1 MDNIFLNQ
9 QLKGSEYSS
18 NLTNMVTIH
27 DVAKRA
33 GVSISTVSN
42 VINKNK
48 FVSEDLVRRVNAA
61 VQELKYTANP
71 IAQKMKIKY
80 TKTIGIITADL
91 CGLFYPYV
99 LKGMYDVLNTKG
111 YRLNI
116 MDSEGSHDS
125 LGSIK
130 KFQESITGLVR
141 DRLDGIIFAS
151 TVPEDIEAGII
162 RDMMNLPSFRKNTG
176 FVCIEKNLS
185 KYGIDSVF
193 SDSEKGAEIATTHLI
208 ETGCRKIV
216 HISGPFFVTIAQ
228 DRVRGYKNIMYRH
241 NMEVDD
247 YRMIAYGDY
256 THKSGYLAMKELLNK
271 TPDLDGVF
279 VANDQMSVGA
289 LKAIFETGKRI
300 PEDVKIIGYDD
311 VFISSVL
318 EPSLSTIHVQKYR
331 MGKNAAELLI
341 AQIEDEK
348 ELTSQQGTE
357 IMLEQN
363 LIIRRSTVKNAPD
376 DWILVDW

>member
-1 MDNIFLNQ
+1 MI
-9 QLKGSEYSS
+9 
-18 NLTNMVTIH
+18 TIH

-42 VINKNK
+42 AINKNK
-48 FVSEDLVRRVNAA
+48 FVSDDLARRVNAA

-71 IAQKMKIKY
+71 IAQKMKINH
-80 TKTIGIITADL
+80 TKNIGIITADL

-116 MDSEGSHDS
+116 LDSEGSHDS
-125 LGSIK
+125 LGGIK
-130 KFQESITGLVR
+130 KFQESIDGLIR
-141 DRLDGIIFAS
+141 ERMDGIVFAS
-151 TVPEDIEAGII
+151 TVPEEIEANII
-162 RDMMNLPSFRKNTG
+162 QDVMSLPSFRKNTG
-176 FVCIEKNLS
+176 LVCIEKNIS

-193 SDSEKGAEIATTHLI
+193 ADSETGAEIATSHLI
-208 ETGCRKIV
+208 ESGCRRIG

-228 DRVRGYKNIMYRH
+228 DRVQGYKNIMSRH
-241 NMEVDD
+241 NLEVDES
-247 YRMIAYGDY
+247 RMIARGDY
-256 THKSGYLAMKELLNK
+256 THKSGYLAMKDLLRK
-271 TPDLDGVF
+271 MPDLDGVF

-289 LKAIFETGKRI
+289 MKALFEAGKRI

-341 AQIEDEK
+341 AQIEGEK
-348 ELTSQQGTE
+348 ETGSEGAAIE
-357 IMLEQN
+357 LEPK
-363 LIIRRSTVKNAPD
+363 LVVRRSTVKNAPD

>member
-1 MDNIFLNQ
+1 
-9 QLKGSEYSS
+9 
-18 NLTNMVTIH
+18 MVTIH

-61 VQELKYTANP
+61 VQELKYSANP

-116 MDSEGSHDS
+116 LDSGGSHDN

-130 KFQESITGLVR
+130 RFQENIAGLVR
-141 DRLDGIIFAS
+141 DRVDGIIFAS
-151 TVPEDIEAGII
+151 TVPEEIEAGII
-162 RDMMNLPSFRKNTG
+162 QDMMNLPSFRKNTG

-193 SDSEKGAEIATTHLI
+193 ADSEAGAETAAAHLI
-208 ETGCRKIV
+208 ETGCRRIG
-216 HISGPFFVTIAQ
+216 HITGPFFVTIAQ
-228 DRVRGYKNIMYRH
+228 DRVRGYKKALLARGL
-241 NMEVDD
+241 ETDD
-247 YRMIAYGDY
+247 SRMIAHGDY
-256 THKSGYLAMKELLNK
+256 THKSGYMAMKELLRK
-271 TPDLDGVF
+271 MPDIDGVF
-279 VANDQMSVGA
+279 AANDQMSVGA
-289 LKAIFETGKRI
+289 LKALFEAGKRV
-300 PEDVKIIGYDD
+300 PEDVKIVGYDD

-318 EPSLSTIHVQKYR
+318 DPPLSTIHVQKYR
-331 MGKNAAELLI
+331 MGKNAAELLLT
-341 AQIEDEK
+341 QLEEK
-348 ELTSQQGTE
+348 KEKKEAPPLGTVVELESK
-357 IMLEQN
+357 LV
-363 LIIRRSTVKNAPD
+363 IRRSTVKNAPD